1 MLSLNDVT
9 YYADGLGMLEE
20 DNANLKETYS
30 GAAEKSL
37 HFSI

>member
-1 MLSLNDVT
+1 MLSLNDVA
-9 YYADGLGMLEE
+9 YYVDGLGMLEE
-20 DNANLKETYS
+20 DANLKETYS